1 MPDGRVGEVISV
13 VSRRRRFTPEQKLA
27 LVEEVSRPGV
37 SVAALADRHGVSRSL
52 LFEWRRQ
59 VREGMM
65 PGVTRVENAPTL
77 VPVNVVADPPPRG
90 SPQLSSPGPVR
101 RPGKATAMIEVVLR
115 NGRVLRVAE
124 AIRPEVL
131 GRLAVALEG

>member
-1 MPDGRVGEVISV
+1 MPDGRIGEVISV
-13 VSRRRRFTPEQKLA
+13 VSRRRRFTAEQKLA

-52 LFEWRRQ
+52 LFAWRRQ

-65 PGVTRVENAPTL
+65 PGVTRVENASTL
-77 VPVNVVADPPPRG
+77 VPVNVVADPPPQGAR
-90 SPQLSSPGPVR
+90 QLASPGPVR
-101 RPGKATAMIEVVLR
+101 RSGKATAMIEVVLR

-131 GRLAVALEG
+131 GRLAAVLEG